1 MKQLWCAWMMVCACA
16 VTAAT
21 AADSYNIKVDV
32 TQHGNVFHTQASFY
46 LPLSVCQSYRYL
58 TRMALRARR
67 RWHVV
72 QVPHRV

>member
-1 MKQLWCAWMMVCACA
+1 MKQWVYVWVAMLICANAL
-16 VTAAT
+16 
-21 AADSYNIKVDV
+21 AADDYKIKVDV
-32 TQHGNVFHTQASFY
+32 TRQGPVFYTQASFY